1 MKRLLLIIVA
11 VAGFAI
17 SADAQFF
24 NNEGKLYVMND
35 MFYIDGIPLKD
46 GEILNL
52 LGEDVYNEEYL
63 PARNKLRTA
72 DVMGYIGATLV
83 GTGVGCAAGQLV
95 ATAAY
100 GGEFAARP
108 YIVYGCI
115 AAVGIIPSVL
125 HFTMYKNG
133 SATYARIAE
142 NYNKNTGKVMELTLS
157 PAKSGFGIAINF

>member
-35 MFYIDGIPLKD
+35 MFYINGIPLND

-63 PARNKLRTA
+63 RR
-72 DVMGYIGATLV
+72 
-83 GTGVGCAAGQLV
+83 
-95 ATAAY
+95 
-100 GGEFAARP
+100 
-108 YIVYGCI
+108 
-115 AAVGIIPSVL
+115 
-125 HFTMYKNG
+125 
-133 SATYARIAE
+133 
-142 NYNKNTGKVMELTLS
+142 
-157 PAKSGFGIAINF
+157 

>member
-35 MFYIDGIPLKD
+35 MFYINGIPLND

-72 DVMGYIGATLV
+72 DVM
-83 GTGVGCAAGQLV
+83 AGQLV

-125 HFTMYKNG
+125 HFTMSKNG